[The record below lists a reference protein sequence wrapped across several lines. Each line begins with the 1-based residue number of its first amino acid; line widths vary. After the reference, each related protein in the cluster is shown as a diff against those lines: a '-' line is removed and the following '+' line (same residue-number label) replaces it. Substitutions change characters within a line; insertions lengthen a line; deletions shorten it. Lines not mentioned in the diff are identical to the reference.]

1 MFCRH
6 GPWRGEAAAPGGEIE
21 NLFHFFSFWSPSRR
35 EIGLSLRQYFVQSW
49 ETLNTVDWRLFD
61 SHQWPGRL
69 HLNTKYYLLCP
80 ALVRPLVLVVDPA
93 EKAMYV
99 ASVPAAA
106 AVLPGEV
113 GDDDG
118 DREGDHQ
125 HARQRAHPAHYLAQ
139 HRVRHHVPVPDTR
152 DKYDIHM

>member
-1 MFCRH
+1 MFSRH
-6 GPWRGEAAAPGGEIE
+6 GPWRGEAAGPGGEIE

-93 EKAMYV
+93 EEQCRECPGCCWCCVTWRSWRRWRGPGGRSPARPT
-99 ASVPAAA
+99 ASTPRPLSCPASCAA
-106 AVLPGEV
+106 PCPRTWHKVN
-113 GDDDG
+113 
-118 DREGDHQ
+118 
-125 HARQRAHPAHYLAQ
+125 
-139 HRVRHHVPVPDTR
+139 
-152 DKYDIHM
+152 I